1 MIKLTEA
8 TDYELVTLADEGHLF
23 FRNRPQDQ
31 FVRLFS
37 LNEVSMPPST
47 WLEDMR
53 YLLRNGHLYS
63 DI

>member
-8 TDYELVTLADEGHLF
+8 TDNELVTLANEGHLF
-23 FRNRPQDQ
+23 FRDRPQDQ
-31 FVRLFS
+31 FLRLFG
-37 LNEVSMPPST
+37 LNEVSTPSGR